1 MLSSWMDQ
9 IETSFKKFF
18 INFFSTTNEKS
29 DQPSFVNTKIFI
41 VDVQLYATLK
51 LDLSDILMV
60 SQCLL
65 FIIMSQRNMLDGQN
79 TIIFKY
85 HKKSELLIE

>member
-1 MLSSWMDQ
+1 MLSSWMDY

-51 LDLSDILMV
+51 LDLFDILMV
-60 SQCLL
+60 SQCY
-65 FIIMSQRNMLDGQN
+65 S
-79 TIIFKY
+79 
-85 HKKSELLIE
+85 

>member
-1 MLSSWMDQ
+1 M
-9 IETSFKKFF
+9 FF

-51 LDLSDILMV
+51 LDLSDILMD
-60 SQCLL
+60 SQCY
-65 FIIMSQRNMLDGQN
+65 S
-79 TIIFKY
+79 
-85 HKKSELLIE
+85 